1 MTVMDIDMIIRVG
14 TREEYIVHKGKVSQ
28 RKFVASLTRSRIKGS
43 VCVYLFFGI
52 INITTF
58 LFLCFFFFVS
68 LFLWFLQVLLPA
80 VCLQMPPGRRFCFR
94 SASSF

>member
-58 LFLCFFFFVS
+58 LFLCFFFCFSFLVVS
-68 LFLWFLQVLLPA
+68 SGSLAGGVPPDATWEKVLLQK
-80 VCLQMPPGRRFCFR
+80 C
-94 SASSF
+94 